1 MQNKKEIVELYLL
14 AIKKTKWWKT
24 VIEICFSTLQ
34 NNDHGH
40 SHADNEN
47 HEHSHE
53 DHHDHS
59 DKDHNDHSDEHLGY
73 PYAMLAVCAGFF
85 IISFVEAVVHHCFG
99 GDHGSTTGSHG
110 HSHAIPP
117 GMLQN
122 KGNDNK
128 ENNEVDNDS
137 GASDPERYAM

>member
-1 MQNKKEIVELYLL
+1 MWSLNNKKQI
-14 AIKKTKWWKT
+14 KWWKT
-24 VIEICFSTLQ
+24 IIIICFSTLQ
-34 NNDHGH
+34 NNDHHGH
-40 SHADNEN
+40 SHSDHEN

-59 DKDHNDHSDEHLGY
+59 DKDHHDHSDEHLSY

-99 GDHGSTTGSHG
+99 VDHGGATGSHG